1 MANNTNTTT
10 KGLAIVGGL
19 AILGLGAKV
28 AVDKIISNVYV
39 NPGNPSMDTTP
50 YSNGYLRTDVPLTI
64 TNNNAFPIGVRSFFG
79 NVTYGQ
85 LMLGEVALPV
95 GFHVPSGSTRIVNLD
110 FNIPIQQVMT
120 QVLSLIQQGDV
131 FNAILNKIEL
141 NGVVTLSGNFLNAQ
155 IPLNNIAIPIV

>member
-1 MANNTNTTT
+1 MAKKNDVAT

-28 AVDKIISNVYV
+28 AVDRIISNVYV
-39 NPGNPSMDTTP
+39 NPGNPAMDNTP
-50 YSNGYLRTDVPLTI
+50 FANGYLRTDVPLTI
-64 TNNNAFPIGVRSFFG
+64 TNQNAFPIGVRSFFG
-79 NVTYGQ
+79 NVTYGE
-85 LMLGEVALPV
+85 LLLGEVALPV

-120 QVLSLIQQGDV
+120 QVLALIQQGDV

-141 NGVVTLSGNFLNAQ
+141 NGVVVLSGNFLNAQ
-155 IPLNNIAIPIV
+155 IPLHNIAIPIV